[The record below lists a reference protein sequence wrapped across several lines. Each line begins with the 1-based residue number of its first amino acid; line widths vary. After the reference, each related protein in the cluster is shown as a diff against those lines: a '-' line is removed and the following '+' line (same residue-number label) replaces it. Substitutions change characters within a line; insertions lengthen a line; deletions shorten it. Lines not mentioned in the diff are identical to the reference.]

1 MRISHVLGFASACA
15 CLLAA
20 LPATSHAVLTSPE
33 TLLLDT
39 HSPSETAK
47 VTGAV
52 STTQPLAPGAFYVI
66 RATGTFSRYVPELMV
81 PGAFPKRCGTPEA
94 APLFPS
100 PGLSDSQVGVGIDPE
115 WAFSYFM
122 KPASTPCPTP
132 AVRPIGAFQISTG
145 GPYSHVVATNRG
157 SGPRPDHTYN
167 YVVEGS
173 GAPVSFLYEDF
184 PLHDNN
190 GVISITVS
198 PAAVSDC
205 AGNAACVTSV
215 ETGVTPSATTAAAT
229 GPSLISTTART
240 CASKRRFRIRL
251 VDRKA
256 DPIRSATVRV
266 NGKTVKVE
274 TAKLG
279 GRTRRISHIDL
290 RGLPSNRFTVSITA
304 KTKSGKVLRGSRRYF
319 TCKPKLKGGKPKL

>member
-1 MRISHVLGFASACA
+1 MRISHVLGLASACV

-20 LPATSHAVLTSPE
+20 VPATSHAVLTSPE

-39 HSPSETAK
+39 YSPDKTAK
-47 VTGAV
+47 VTGSV
-52 STTQPLAPGAFYVI
+52 STTQPLAAGAFYVI
-66 RATGTFSRYVPELMV
+66 RATGTFSRYVPALMA

-100 PGLSDSQVGVGIDPE
+100 PGRPDSQVGIDPE
-115 WAFSYFM
+115 WAFSYYM

-167 YVVEGS
+167 YVVEGT
-173 GAPVSFLYEDF
+173 GAPVSFRYEDF

-190 GVISITVS
+190 GAISITVS
-198 PAAVSDC
+198 PAAAADC
-205 AGNAACVTSV
+205 AGNATCETSV
-215 ETGVTPSATTAAAT
+215 ANGTTPAATSANTAAQ
-229 GPSLISTTART
+229 SLISTSART